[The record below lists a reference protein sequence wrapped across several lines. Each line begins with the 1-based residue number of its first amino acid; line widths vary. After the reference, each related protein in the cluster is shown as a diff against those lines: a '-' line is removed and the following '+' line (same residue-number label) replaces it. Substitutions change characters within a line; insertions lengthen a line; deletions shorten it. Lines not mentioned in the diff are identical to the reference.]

1 MRLVTTQLRLKIEA
15 LQGGRRREAVS
26 SDRSERILP
35 PTSASA
41 LPERPDLEAT
51 LVQLGLSWD
60 GDRSLWVRRSRLHLS
75 DLGMGAEGLDPGALR
90 TLTPLVGSRLD
101 GPVVCFDLE
110 TTGLQRGTGTVPFL
124 YGWAVVSG
132 DEVEVEQWLLP
143 DLGQEAPL
151 VAAGLEMVQRAG
163 LVVTYNGASF
173 DLPLIRTRAVMTG
186 LARPW
191 PATPH
196 LDLLPLVR
204 RLFRHRLSRC
214 SLRRAEE
221 DLLGRPRVDDV
232 PGSEAPE
239 RYRSFLRDGDPAPLL
254 PVLRHN
260 LLDLLS
266 LIRLIEHLER
276 HLEVARP
283 HPSDW
288 YSLGRYAEDRGN
300 LERAGALYL
309 GAESESPPP
318 LDRAAALRRTRML
331 RRQGLDAEARAAWEA
346 IWERWRDPEAA
357 EALCVDMEH
366 RTADLAGALKLAQ
379 EALSTAAVGWD
390 RRFAKRIWRLQ
401 ARLDSQGLLE
411 KVDPAPAP
419 QSEPSGARRPWAA
432 WLPGGTSY
440 EAWLALKRGRPGRV
454 GSRDGGDVPAGLA
467 AQAKGVSQ
475 QR

>member
-1 MRLVTTQLRLKIEA
+1 MTTQLRLKIEA
-15 LQGGRRREAVS
+15 LQRGRS
-26 SDRSERILP
+26 W
-35 PTSASA
+35 ASA
-41 LPERPDLEAT
+41 PSGSDDRWLALGPAIPPRSGRTPDGAVAE
-51 LVQLGLSWD
+51 LGFTWD
-60 GDRSLWVRRSRLHLS
+60 GSRSLWVRRNSLRLDELEI
-75 DLGMGAEGLDPGALR
+75 DLRALAPAALR
-90 TLTPLVGSRLD
+90 SLSPLVGGQLD
-101 GPVVCFDLE
+101 GPLVCFDLE

-124 YGWAVVSG
+124 YGWALVSG
-132 DEVEVEQWLLP
+132 DRVEVEQWLLP
-143 DLGQEAPL
+143 DLGQEGPL
-151 VAAGLEMVQRAG
+151 VAAGLEMIRRAG

-173 DLPLIRTRAVMTG
+173 DLPLLRTRTVMTG
-186 LARPW
+186 LERPW

-221 DLLGRPRVDDV
+221 ELLGRPREGDV

-239 RYRSFLRDGDPAPLL
+239 RYRGFLRDGDPAPLE

-260 LLDLLS
+260 RLDLLS
-266 LIRLIEHLER
+266 LIRLIDHLER

-300 LERAGALYL
+300 LERADALYL

-331 RRQGLDAEARAAWEA
+331 RRQGLDGEARAAWEA
-346 IWERWRDPEAA
+346 IWDRWRDPEAA
-357 EALCVDMEH
+357 EALCVDMER
-366 RTADLAGALKLAQ
+366 RTGDLAGALALAQ
-379 EALSTAAVGWD
+379 EALATAAVGWD

-401 ARLDSQGLLE
+401 ARLESRGLLE
-411 KVDPAPAP
+411 KVNLPTLAEPAPDAP
-419 QSEPSGARRPWAA
+419 RRPWAA

-440 EAWLALKRGRPGRV
+440 EAWLTLKRGRVGRATTTMGAASPV
-454 GSRDGGDVPAGLA
+454 ATRRVSLA
-467 AQAKGVSQ
+467 RGVN
-475 QR
+475 RER

>member
-1 MRLVTTQLRLKIEA
+1 MTDQLRLKIEA
-15 LQGGRRREAVS
+15 LRGGGRSGVAFPPSHRHSLDYRS
-26 SDRSERILP
+26 SAARVEGRVLVP
-35 PTSASA
+35 A
-41 LPERPDLEAT
+41 LVE
-51 LVQLGLSWD
+51 LGFSWD
-60 GDRSLWVRRSRLHLS
+60 DARSLWLRRTSLHLRE
-75 DLGMGAEGLDPGALR
+75 LGLGAEVLAPAALR
-90 TLTPLVGSRLD
+90 SLTPLVGPGLA
-101 GPVVCFDLE
+101 GPVACFDLE

-151 VAAGLEMVQRAG
+151 VEAGLELVKRAG
-163 LVVTYNGASF
+163 LLVTYNGASF
-173 DLPLIRTRAVMTG
+173 DLPLLRTRAVMTG

-214 SLRRAEE
+214 SLKRAEE
-221 DLLGRPRVDDV
+221 ELLGRPRVDDV

-239 RYRSFLRDGDPAPLL
+239 RYRSFLRDGNPAPLE

-266 LIRLIEHLER
+266 LVRLIDHLEG

-300 LERAGALYL
+300 LERAGALYR

-331 RRQGLDAEARAAWEA
+331 RRQGLDAEARAAWEV
-346 IWERWRDPEAA
+346 IWERWHDPEAA

-366 RTADLAGALKLAQ
+366 RTADLKGALQLAQ
-379 EALSTAAVGWD
+379 EALSGAAVGWD

-401 ARLDSQGLLE
+401 ARLDSKGLLE
-411 KVDPAPAP
+411 KGNPPPLLDP
-419 QSEPSGARRPWAA
+419 EPSGAPRPWAS
-432 WLPGGTSY
+432 WLPGGNSY
-440 EAWLALKRGRPGRV
+440 EAWLALKRGRGGRTV
-454 GSRDGGDVPAGLA
+454 TDRGAAVPTTTGRK
-467 AQAKGVSQ
+467 AQGIIR

>member
-15 LQGGRRREAVS
+15 LQGGPRREIGSALARERSLALRS
-26 SDRSERILP
+26 SPGPSSERAP
-35 PTSASA
+35 AAA
-41 LPERPDLEAT
+41 LDE
-51 LVQLGLSWD
+51 LGFSWD
-60 GDRSLWVRRSRLHLS
+60 EARSLWVRRSGFRLSELGLS
-75 DLGMGAEGLDPGALR
+75 SEVLTPAGLRSLS
-90 TLTPLVGSRLD
+90 PLVGDQLA

-132 DEVEVEQWLLP
+132 DEIEVEQWFLP
-143 DLGQEAPL
+143 DLGREAPL
-151 VAAGLEMVQRAG
+151 VEAALQMLKRAG
-163 LVVTYNGASF
+163 LLVTYNGASF
-173 DLPLIRTRAVMTG
+173 DLPLVRTRTVMTG
-186 LARPW
+186 LERPW

-221 DLLGRPRVDDV
+221 ELLGRPRVDDV

-239 RYRSFLRDGDPAPLL
+239 RYRNFLRDGDPAPLA

-266 LIRLIEHLER
+266 LTRLMDHLER
-276 HLEVARP
+276 HLDVARP
-283 HPSDW
+283 QPSDW
-288 YSLGRYAEDRGN
+288 YSLGRYAEDRGH
-300 LERAGALYL
+300 LQRADVLYL

-331 RRQGLDAEARAAWEA
+331 RRQGRDAEARAAWQA

-357 EALCVDMEH
+357 EALCVGMEH
-366 RTADLAGALKLAQ
+366 RSTDLVAALKLAQ
-379 EALSTAAVGWD
+379 DALSTAPAGWD
-390 RRFAKRIWRLQ
+390 RRFVKRIWRLQ
-401 ARLDSQGLLE
+401 ARLDSLGLLE
-411 KVDPAPAP
+411 MAAP
-419 QSEPSGARRPWAA
+419 EPLPDREPTEVRRPWES

-440 EAWLALKRGRPGRV
+440 EAWLTLKRGRGGRV
-454 GSRDGGDVPAGLA
+454 AIPGDSGGPRPERRLKALTH
-467 AQAKGVSQ
+467 
-475 QR
+475 RL

>member
-1 MRLVTTQLRLKIEA
+1 VTTELRLKIEA
-15 LQGGRRREAVS
+15 LRGGRRPGAEPV
-26 SDRSERILP
+26 SDRPGSLLLQSAVMPSERCEP
-35 PTSASA
+35 GPA
-41 LPERPDLEAT
+41 LVHLGFGWDEER
-51 LVQLGLSWD
+51 GI
-60 GDRSLWVRRSRLHLS
+60 WVRRQRLQLEE
-75 DLGMGAEGLDPGALR
+75 LGVAAEALAAGR
-90 TLTPLVGSRLD
+90 LRSLTPLVGERLN

-124 YGWAVVSG
+124 YGWAAVSE
-132 DEVEVEQWLLP
+132 DAVEAEQWLLP

-151 VAAGLEMVQRAG
+151 VEAGLEMVKRAG
-163 LVVTYNGASF
+163 LMVTYNGASF
-173 DLPLIRTRAVMTG
+173 DLPLLRTRAVMTG
-186 LARPW
+186 VERPW

-221 DLLGRPRVDDV
+221 ELLGRPRVGDV

-239 RYRSFLRDGDPAPLL
+239 RYRGFLRDGDPAVLE

-266 LIRLIEHLER
+266 LIRLIHHLEG
-276 HLEVARP
+276 HLELARP

-288 YSLGRYAEDRGN
+288 YSLGRYAEDRGH
-300 LERAGALYL
+300 LDRAGALYQ
-309 GAESESPPP
+309 GAESEAPPP

-331 RRQGLDAEARAAWEA
+331 RRQGLDSEARAAWES
-346 IWERWRDPEAA
+346 IWDRWRDPEAA

-366 RTADLAGALKLAQ
+366 RTADLQGALKLAQ

-401 ARLDSQGLLE
+401 ARLDSKGLLE
-411 KVDPAPAP
+411 KG
-419 QSEPSGARRPWAA
+419 EPRPLPIPDAEPDGGRRPWAS
-432 WLPGGTSY
+432 WLPGGNSY
-440 EAWLALKRGRPGRV
+440 EAWLALKRGRGGRIASSDNV
-454 GSRDGGDVPAGLA
+454 GDASTSGTRGRAIYR
-467 AQAKGVSQ
+467 